1 MLAKAYILLLEQ
13 PPRQSAHLPLGTHV
27 WSGTHNDVHTVLLS
41 QTAELGNVVLT
52 GKVEHALLLLVQVPE
67 YVDADG
73 IHAESL
79 AHLDAVLPILTRNTW
94 IMNLR
99 RLNHKWLSV
108 KKESLVACHKRV
120 LAVHLWG

>member
-13 PPRQSAHLPLGTHV
+13 PPRQSAHLPLGTNIR
-27 WSGTHNDVHTVLLS
+27 SGTHYDVHTVLLS
-41 QTAELGNVVLT
+41 QSAELGNVVLT
-52 GKVEHALLLLVQVPE
+52 GKVEHALALLVQVPE

-108 KKESLVACHKRV
+108 KKEGLVACHKRV